1 MYKAIIADDEI
12 ININIIT
19 KLLNNNFVEIE
30 IVACATSVEE
40 IITMAEIHNPHIL
53 FLDINLGDKEVF
65 EALNLLHTSAEIIFI
80 SSEQQHAIKAFRYD
94 AADFVLKP
102 ITKEIFITA
111 VTKVLQKL
119 KLFQPQLDD
128 LRGKALP
135 FYEKQF
141 ITISSLDKHE
151 IFKTKDILYCMAD
164 GRCTAFHLI
173 DGRKIHSSKNLT
185 EFDYLL
191 KRHPYFIKI
200 SRHYLVNF
208 EYVKRIIKKGGPF
221 CEFIEGSVVPI
232 SRRKLIE
239 LNKMILSQDGYF
251 LKQNQ

>member
-1 MYKAIIADDEI
+1 MMYKAIIADDEI
-12 ININIIT
+12 ININILK
-19 KLLNNNFVEIE
+19 KLLSNNFIEIE
-30 IVACATSVEE
+30 IVGCATNVDELIEMVEF
-40 IITMAEIHNPHIL
+40 HNPHIL

-80 SSEQQHAIKAFRYD
+80 SGEKNHALKAFRYD
-94 AADFVLKP
+94 AVDFVLKP
-102 ITKEIFITA
+102 VSKEILITA
-111 VTKVLQKL
+111 VYKVIQKL
-119 KLFQPQLDD
+119 KLKQSQRDEIEE
-128 LRGKALP
+128 KNQN
-135 FYEKQF
+135 FYNKQF
-141 ITISSLDKHE
+141 ITISSMDKHE
-151 IFKTKDILYCMAD
+151 IFKTKDILYCMAE

-239 LNKMILSQDGYF
+239 LNKLILSQGSSS
-251 LKQNQ
+251 